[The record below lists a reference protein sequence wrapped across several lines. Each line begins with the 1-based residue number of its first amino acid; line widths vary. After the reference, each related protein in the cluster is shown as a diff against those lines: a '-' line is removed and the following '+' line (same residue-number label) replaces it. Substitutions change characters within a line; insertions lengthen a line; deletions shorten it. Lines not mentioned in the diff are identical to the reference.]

1 MKTTCIQYSINWTS
15 NGLNR
20 GSLVF
25 KLPWHFI
32 SQCRKLSAFNITLF
46 RIAYS
51 DIKFYQS
58 VNDGTLTIA
67 NS

>member
-15 NGLNR
+15 NGLNG

-46 RIAYS
+46 RT
-51 DIKFYQS
+51 
-58 VNDGTLTIA
+58 VT
-67 NS
+67 